1 MCDIVSNYS
10 SDIGR
15 WVSYLDGSV
24 MAPTDEPHLV
34 ASNRPDTL
42 EVPEEG
48 THGLARVNVPQFDR
62 IVEAARNE

>member
-1 MCDIVSNYS
+1 
-10 SDIGR
+10 
-15 WVSYLDGSV
+15 